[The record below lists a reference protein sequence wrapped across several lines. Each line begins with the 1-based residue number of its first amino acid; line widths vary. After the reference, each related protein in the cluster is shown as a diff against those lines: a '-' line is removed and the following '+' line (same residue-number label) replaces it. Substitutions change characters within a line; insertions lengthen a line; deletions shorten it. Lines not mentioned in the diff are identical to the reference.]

1 MLHFNFKTTK
11 KLLFS
16 DGPQVYLPRRAWNWL
31 RIVCHII
38 FWGYNF
44 STSFFAFK
52 KQLQP
57 SPDEPA
63 STNLFVFVAGVHMIT
78 TLLAFYIVGY
88 RVVPSFM
95 RSLLALR
102 WKNEILL
109 ANVVYVAGCWF
120 TMLCLFNV
128 IDYWSFDY
136 AFHHFT
142 PPPPYVTRVWTFL
155 EKTGPIGW
163 LTEIVKGEFFIYTF
177 VSGFNVSYVL
187 LPLLLRIIRLSI
199 AYGYDGISATEKNK
213 MLIADQLQV
222 LEVNQQLLEDQFKTL
237 KEQINPHFLF
247 NVFNNI
253 YAQIHSTNKRA
264 ASLLGNLSKLM
275 RYTLYETSDLF
286 VPLSGEL
293 TFISNYID
301 IEKTRIFSPERIE
314 LTIEGNPSNYLV
326 PPLLLITFIE
336 NAFKHGIDNSYSEG
350 WVLIKISINEN
361 KNCLEAEV
369 TNYVA
374 SDEPADGLPAVKQLP
389 KVGGLGLKNARKRM
403 DYLFK
408 DKYTL
413 LVSEPQNEYHLQLSI
428 PLNRA

>member
-1 MLHFNFKTTK
+1 
-11 KLLFS
+11 
-16 DGPQVYLPRRAWNWL
+16 
-31 RIVCHII
+31 
-38 FWGYNF
+38 
-44 STSFFAFK
+44 
-52 KQLQP
+52 
-57 SPDEPA
+57 
-63 STNLFVFVAGVHMIT
+63 
-78 TLLAFYIVGY
+78 
-88 RVVPSFM
+88 M

-109 ANVVYVAGCWF
+109 ANVAYVAGCWF
-120 TMLCLFNV
+120 TMLCLFN
-128 IDYWSFDY
+128 IMDYWSFDY

-163 LTEIVKGEFFIYTF
+163 LTEIVKGEFFIYTV

-222 LEVNQQLLEDQFKTL
+222 VQVNQQLLEDQFKTL

-293 TFISNYID
+293 TFIRNYID

-314 LTIEGNPSNYLV
+314 LTLEGNPSNYLV

-350 WVLIKISINEN
+350 WVRIKISINEH
-361 KNCLEAEV
+361 KDCLEAEV